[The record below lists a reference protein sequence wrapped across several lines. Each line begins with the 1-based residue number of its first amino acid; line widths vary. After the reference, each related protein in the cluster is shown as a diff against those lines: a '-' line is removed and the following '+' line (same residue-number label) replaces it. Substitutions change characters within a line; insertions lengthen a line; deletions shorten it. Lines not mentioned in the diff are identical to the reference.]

1 VSPADFVA
9 LEQRRT
15 QALLRRDI
23 ATARAL
29 HAPDYQLITPG
40 GGALTLEQYLGK
52 IERAEL
58 VYLGW
63 ALGEV
68 AVRTGADMALLR
80 YRARLTLA
88 GGSEQPFE
96 VWHTDSYELRDG
108 QWLAVWS
115 QATAIKKD

>member
-1 VSPADFVA
+1 MRAEDFIA
-9 LEQRRT
+9 LERRRT

-23 ATARAL
+23 AGARAL

-40 GGALTLEQYLGK
+40 GGAFTLEQYLGK

-63 ALGEV
+63 ELGEV
-68 AVRTGADMALLR
+68 AVRQGADMALLR
-80 YRARLTLA
+80 YRATLTLA
-88 GGSEQPFE
+88 GGDERPFQ
-96 VWHTDSYELRDG
+96 VWHTDSYERREG

-115 QATAIKKD
+115 QATAIKT